1 MVPIRQKLKIAT
13 AQVHTIGNPERA
25 LQILETK
32 VRKLSSEHVDLVLFP
47 EVFIGGFP
55 RLSTFG
61 NSAVGAFGEEKDY
74 GPYMNHWRASVDLGD
89 TPMGYG
95 QKWAR
100 PFEQMEWYEEE
111 GISSS
116 LTFDIDVTAPGILP
130 VVSASM
136 GEAVHLTPRER
147 IKLIQTLRNAL
158 DSIELQNT
166 PIVAGVGGNSTRE
179 TIQLARDA
187 AAAGADFALVI
198 APGYWAGYLKGNPAA
213 TKRFFVDVAAGSPIP
228 VVIYNFPPVAAGIDL
243 ESDDVAEIARLAPN
257 ICGIMLSCGN
267 VGKLARV
274 AALLEGTSFT
284 TLAGLIDFLL
294 PSVVVGS
301 AGAISP
307 LPNIA
312 PVGKIKADLE
322 AAQKVQGIASLAESA
337 LLKSGVPGLKGLMSK
352 QFGYPA
358 TPRLPLLAQSDVATL
373 SQNKYI
379 INVLALEKTS

>member
-1 MVPIRQKLKIAT
+1 MSKTLPKGLYT
-13 AQVHTIGNPERA
+13 P
-25 LQILETK
+25 L
-32 VRKLSSEHVDLVLFP
+32 P
-47 EVFIGGFP
+47 VFF
-55 RLSTFG
+55 
-61 NSAVGAFGEEKDY
+61 NAEDE
-74 GPYMNHWRASVDLGD
+74 
-89 TPMGYG
+89 
-95 QKWAR
+95 
-100 PFEQMEWYEEE
+100 
-111 GISSS
+111 
-116 LTFDIDVTAPGILP
+116 IDVTAPGILP

-136 GEAVHLTPRER
+136 GEAVHLTPQER
-147 IKLIQTLRNAL
+147 IKLIQTLRSAL
-158 DSIELQNT
+158 NSIDLQNT
-166 PIVAGVGGNSTRE
+166 PIVVGVGGNSTRE

-213 TKRFFVDVAAGSPIP
+213 TKSFFVDVAAGSPIP

-274 AALLEGTSFT
+274 AALLDGTSFT

-312 PVGKIKADLE
+312 PKFSMKLWELTQSLQSKADLE

-337 LLKSGVPGLKGLMSK
+337 LLKSGVPGLKGLLSK

-379 INVLALEKTS
+379 SNVLALEKTS